1 MVAVGSSSFPVAG
14 CVAVDRVCSCDTCR
28 EDFVPVL
35 SSFRPEA
42 LMCGCLVF
50 SGEPDMAEPG
60 TDSVEVDPQAS
71 VITYSSA
78 DSDKFQSSCTDGY
91 RPGGGNRKGHH
102 TSRILHTM
110 RGTRPTLPG
119 RRNALR
125 GCNQPP
131 GQGNQSLKS
140 KSRHTGSGFHEAT
153 GTEPFR
159 KLPERKNCCSLPGN
173 RNQSLRTVP
182 VSRRSDADPI
192 RNRSPASRQNTLQLN
207 RGCW

>member
-1 MVAVGSSSFPVAG
+1 M
-14 CVAVDRVCSCDTCR
+14 R
-28 EDFVPVL
+28 
-35 SSFRPEA
+35 
-42 LMCGCLVF
+42 VF

-125 GCNQPP
+125 GCNQAP

-159 KLPERKNCCSLPGN
+159 KHPERKNCCRLPGN
-173 RNQSLRTVP
+173 RNPVVADCSGFQTVG
-182 VSRRSDADPI
+182 RRSNPKQIACFPSKHFATQQGMLV
-192 RNRSPASRQNTLQLN
+192 RTRTAR
-207 RGCW
+207 